1 MRGLI
6 IKKEWLDL
14 ILSGKKTIEVRS
26 SKTSCIGET
35 IYLLESK
42 THLVRGTCKIQKV
55 EKLDETKWNET
66 KDKHLVP
73 CEFNQLPYKKSYGWY
88 LQDVTKLDKE
98 FSYSHPKGAVIWVK
112 DVH

>member
-14 ILSGKKTIEVRS
+14 ILSGKKTIEIRS

-42 THLVRGTCKIQKV
+42 THLVRGTCTIQRV

-73 CEFNQLPYKKSYGWY
+73 CKFNQLPYKKSYGWY